1 MIGRFSVYFYEIEM
15 DTKISGS
22 LFAADDI
29 YVMLWS
35 ITPMPLYK
43 SLIIFLLWGVGVRN
57 IAYFEKKSSVLYRTP
72 IYIEIKL
79 NTGASS
85 RFKH

>member
-35 ITPMPLYK
+35 IRPMPLDK
-43 SLIIFLLWGVGVRN
+43 SLIIFF
-57 IAYFEKKSSVLYRTP
+57 I
-72 IYIEIKL
+72 
-79 NTGASS
+79 TGGGEEHCL
-85 RFKH
+85 F